1 LTAIHITADPTPVS
15 HSFARCNPQS
25 IERSREENPAM
36 AARDPDVRERVC
48 RAAAAQ
54 RWGLP
59 EAPILRQQLA
69 VDRLVG
75 EIKRVSHADPP
86 LPNSA
91 WLKLANALI
100 GGTSE

>member
-1 LTAIHITADPTPVS
+1 MPSVGID
-15 HSFARCNPQS
+15 
-25 IERSREENPAM
+25 SRERNLAM
-36 AARDPDVRERVC
+36 VARDPDVRERVS
-48 RAAAAQ
+48 RAAAAE

-75 EIKRVSHADPP
+75 EIKRVSHTDPP

-91 WLKLANALI
+91 WLKLADALI
-100 GGTSE
+100 GGRSE